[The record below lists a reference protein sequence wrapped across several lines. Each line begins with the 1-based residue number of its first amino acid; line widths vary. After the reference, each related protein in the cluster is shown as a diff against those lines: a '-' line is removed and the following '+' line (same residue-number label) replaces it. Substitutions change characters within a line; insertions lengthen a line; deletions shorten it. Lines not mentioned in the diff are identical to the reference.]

1 MAAAERVKVAI
12 IGSGPAGWTAALY
25 TARANLAP
33 VIFEGLQPGGQLMI
47 TSEVENFPGFPH
59 GVMGPE
65 LMKLFK
71 EQATRFNTRVFSEV
85 VQKVDFS
92 QRPFRVVGEPTEVLA
107 DSVIISTGA
116 SAKYLGLPGEN
127 ELKNKGIT
135 ACATCDGFFY
145 RGKDVAVIGGG
156 DSACEEANFLT
167 RFCTKVT
174 MLVRRDSMRASK
186 IMQDRA
192 LANPKITV
200 RWNSIPLGYV
210 TNPQNGVVAGV
221 RVKDGVTGKEEVV
234 AVQGVFMAIGHQP
247 NTQIFQGLIDMED
260 TGYIKTKAGTSYTN
274 VPGVFACGDCQ
285 DHVYR
290 QAITAAGSGCMAAI
304 DAERWLEAQGH

>member
-1 MAAAERVKVAI
+1 MTAAERVKVAI

-71 EQATRFNTRVFSEV
+71 EQATRFNTRVYSEM

-92 QRPFRVVGEPTEVLA
+92 KRPFRVIGESTEVIA
-107 DSVIISTGA
+107 DTVIISTGA

-145 RGKDVAVIGGG
+145 RGKEVAVIGGG

-192 LANPKITV
+192 LANPKIAV
-200 RWNSIPLGYV
+200 RWNSIPVGYV

-221 RVKDGVTGKEEVV
+221 RVKDGVSGMEETV

-247 NTQIFQGLIDMED
+247 NTQIFQGLIDMEE
-260 TGYIKTKAGTSYTN
+260 TGYIKTKPGTSYTN

>member
-71 EQATRFNTRVFSEV
+71 EQAVRFNTRVYSEI
-85 VQKVDFS
+85 VQKVDMS
-92 QRPFRVVGEPTEVLA
+92 KRPFHVFGESTEVLA
-107 DSVIISTGA
+107 DTVIISTGA

-145 RGKDVAVIGGG
+145 RGKEVAVIGGG

-192 LANPKITV
+192 LANPKIAV

-221 RVKDGVTGKEEVV
+221 RVKDGVSGKEEVV

-247 NTQIFQGLIDMED
+247 NTQIFQGVIDMEE
-260 TGYIKTKAGTSYTN
+260 TGYIKTKPGTSYTN